1 MAQNTGTLVPGTIH
15 PFNTED
21 KFPVADTSELK
32 GGHMQVSTLA
42 DRDAIPVERRKELML
57 VSVIEDGKTYQL
69 RKAVDQTLTRWEEYS
84 TGGASYTHPATHP
97 ASMIEE
103 DSTHRFTTDLEK
115 NIWNAKATT
124 DFVLQKIAELVAS
137 SPAALDTL
145 NELAAALGNDPNFA
159 TTITNIITGKANVD
173 HAHLW
178 ESIGNR
184 PTKLSQLT
192 NDLGNYGGFLT
203 AITQAMIVAALGYT
217 PYNASNPA
225 DYATADFVRQ
235 KIAELVASSP
245 AALDTL
251 NELAAALGNDPNF
264 ATTITNIITGKAN
277 VDHAHL
283 WESIGNRPTK
293 LSQLTNDLGNYG
305 GFLTAITQAM
315 IVAALGYTP
324 YNASNPADYATAD
337 FVRQKIAELVASSPA
352 ALDTLNELAA
362 ALGNDPNFA
371 TTVTNMIAGRVS
383 IDDDV
388 LIPRVA
394 LSTNSGDWNSV
405 IKTGVYAV
413 GGDNTWNGSS
423 NTPIGAYGYGQL
435 LVTAIGTLI
444 TQLYITHADSQ
455 IWVRSKF
462 NASDWQGWRHIIDS
476 AELANYSYATTE
488 HVRQKIAEL
497 VASSPAALDTLNEL
511 AAALGND
518 PNFATTITNMLSNKF
533 NFGFIGL
540 ANIDADHGQG
550 VFEYDPVPT
559 GTIPITSPNIKT
571 IDIGKYS
578 RRTQLAFPYND
589 DRIFFRRHNDSAW
602 TEWKELLH
610 TGNFN
615 PTSKAET
622 NHSHSAATQGSD
634 GFMSA
639 GDKAKLDNV
648 ATGATK
654 NVTYVGS
661 ATPAAP
667 QLGDIWIKP

>member
-159 TTITNIITGKANVD
+159 TTITNMIAGKAN
-173 HAHLW
+173 A
-178 ESIGNR
+178 
-184 PTKLSQLT
+184 
-192 NDLGNYGGFLT
+192 
-203 AITQAMIVAALGYT
+203 
-217 PYNASNPA
+217 
-225 DYATADFVRQ
+225 
-235 KIAELVASSP
+235 
-245 AALDTL
+245 
-251 NELAAALGNDPNF
+251 
-264 ATTITNIITGKAN
+264 
-277 VDHAHL
+277 DHAHL